1 MSNTARAVNL
11 LAVVLPPVVIA
22 VAIVVFWNDVVG
34 LHDLALL
41 LVMYLITGFGVTV
54 GFHRMLTHRAFR
66 TSRPVEY
73 LFAAAGSMAVQG
85 PVINWVAD
93 HRKHHAHT
101 DEEGD
106 PHSPHVGRGAGIAGA
121 LRGLLHAHVGWLVSD
136 HGRAERER
144 YARDLSEDAGMR
156 FINRSFLGL
165 VGLGLASRSPPVAIT
180 GRLAGAL
187 TALLWGGLVRI
198 FLLHHVT
205 WSINSICHFFGRRRF
220 DVEDRSTNVWWLA
233 LPSFGEAWHHN
244 HHTFPRSAARPVEG
258 RDVARPVGVADR
270 RHGAPRARVGRRAD
284 HARAPAPEARR
295 GSLNADGGSGRGASR
310 PRRAGS
316 PGETGTSEREET
328 PCPPVSSSP
337 SSSSSP

>member
-85 PVINWVAD
+85 
-93 HRKHHAHT
+93 RSST
-101 DEEGD
+101 G
-106 PHSPHVGRGAGIAGA
+106 SPITASTTRTPTRRAIRTARTSGAARVSRARCAACCTPTSAGSSPTTA
-121 LRGLLHAHVGWLVSD
+121 APSASATR
-136 HGRAERER
+136 
-144 YARDLSEDAGMR
+144 RDLSEDAGMR

-165 VGLGLASRSPPVAIT
+165 VGLGLVVPFAAGWLIT

-244 HHTFPRSAARPVEG
+244 HHTFPRSA
-258 RDVARPVGVADR
+258 
-270 RHGAPRARVGRRAD
+270 RHGLSKLETSLDPSAWLIAVMERLGLVWDVVRIT
-284 HARAPAPEARR
+284 PERQRQKLA
-295 GSLNADGGSGRGASR
+295 AEA
-310 PRRAGS
+310 
-316 PGETGTSEREET
+316 
-328 PCPPVSSSP
+328 
-337 SSSSSP
+337 

>member
-1 MSNTARAVNL
+1 MSNTARIANL
-11 LAVVLPPVVIA
+11 LAVVLPPVLIA

-34 LHDLALL
+34 VHDLVLL
-41 LVMYLITGFGVTV
+41 AVMYVVTGLGVTV
-54 GFHRMLTHRAFR
+54 GFHRMLTHRSFQ
-66 TSRPVEY
+66 TSKPVEY

-106 PHSPHVGRGAGIAGA
+106 PHSPHVGRGKGFAGA

-136 HGRAERER
+136 HGRAERRR
-144 YARDLSEDAGMR
+144 YARDLVEDRGMVL
-156 FINRSFLGL
+156 INRGFVAL
-165 VGLGLASRSPPVAIT
+165 VALGLALPFAAGWLVT
-180 GRLAGAL
+180 GRLAGGL

-220 DVEDRSTNVWWLA
+220 AVDDHSTNVWWLA

-244 HHTFPRSAARPVEG
+244 HHTFPRSA
-258 RDVARPVGVADR
+258 
-270 RHGAPRARVGRRAD
+270 RHGLSKVETTLDPSAWLIGAMERLGLVWDVVRIAPERQRQKLAGGARRASKAD
-284 HARAPAPEARR
+284 APAH
-295 GSLNADGGSGRGASR
+295 SGA
-310 PRRAGS
+310 
-316 PGETGTSEREET
+316 
-328 PCPPVSSSP
+328 
-337 SSSSSP
+337 